1 MFRSFLSLSLCFV
14 GAVSCDQVPTSNIK
28 SNEHIGIV
36 SVVDADT
43 IDIRENR
50 YRFDGI
56 DSPEKGSRCGK
67 TNVYQKAAFVL
78 DDIIDGRNV
87 ECEPNGKKDGKRI
100 IATCFVLN
108 PGESRTNI
116 SEALVSSGWARDW
129 PKFSKGRF
137 AELEAQARAS
147 KAGIWG
153 LDCPDDLWGSRNY
166 D

>member
-1 MFRSFLSLSLCFV
+1 MLKLVALIFAISAL
-14 GAVSCDQVPTSNIK
+14 VSCSGASQTVSEA
-28 SNEHIGIV
+28 SEHVGKV
-36 SVVDADT
+36 SIVDADT

-56 DSPEKGSRCGK
+56 DSPEEGSRCGK